1 MTISKK
7 LLAVAAAA
15 ALTAATA
22 VPALALENEFHGM
35 YRVFLSETN
44 FNNGYPPGAGLRKDA
59 ASGFVVDQRAR
70 IMYIAKANDDL
81 KLVTHFELDTR
92 FGGTAPANGYKGI
105 PGGSDAGQLDAD
117 SISLETKNVYLDFNI
132 PNTGVNMKVGVQPW
146 ADSYQWIFAMADMAG
161 VYATKKFDPLTV
173 SLGWFRFADQG
184 TNGANAV
191 ALATTTQV
199 GKLTSDMIVVDGK
212 FAVNKDITVG
222 ASYYNVQ
229 RDNPG
234 IANGTAEFELLHMVG
249 LNASVKAGPAVINPF
264 FAYQFGDANP
274 TGAAKNDISAFLAGL
289 TSKTKVGPGTVNLS
303 GFYTSGDKDGISKNK
318 DFKILGAGTDYF
330 GAANMWLLLRHPI
343 GISTQT
349 VLDVDN
355 SARDRGLMGVF
366 AGYEGTAGKV
376 FYAANVGYMKTAE
389 QRTNAAGIKEANS
402 IGTEIN
408 AQIGYKMFD
417 SMSASL
423 NAAYLLLGDGLES
436 ATPGKR
442 IANLGA
448 ANADDPYLINVCLNY
463 AF

>member
-44 FNNGYPPGAGLRKDA
+44 FNNGFPPGAGLRKDA
-59 ASGFVVDQRAR
+59 VSGFVVDQRAR

-132 PNTGVNMKVGVQPW
+132 PTTGVNMKVGVQPW
-146 ADSYQWIFAMADMAG
+146 ADSYQWIFLMADMAG
-161 VYATKKFDPLTV
+161 VTATKKFDPLTLQ
-173 SLGWFRFADQG
+173 LGWFRFSDQG

-191 ALATTTQV
+191 AAATTTQV
-199 GKLTSDMIVVDGK
+199 GKLTSDLIVVDGK
-212 FAVNKDITVG
+212 FAVSKDINVG

-229 RDNPG
+229 RDSPG

-249 LNASVKAGPAVINPF
+249 LNASVKAGPATINPF

-274 TGAAKNDISAFLAGL
+274 TGAVKNDIGAYLAGF
-289 TSKTKVGPGTVNLS
+289 TSKTKVGPGNVNLS
-303 GFYTSGDKDGISKNK
+303 AFYTSGDKNGTGKND
-318 DFKILGAGTDYF
+318 DFKIFGAGTDYF
-330 GAANMWLLLRHPI
+330 GAANMWLLLRHPT

-355 SARDRGLMGVF
+355 TARDRGLMGIF

-376 FYAANVGYMKTAE
+376 IYAANVGYMQTAE
-389 QRTNAAGIKEANS
+389 QRNKVATVKEDSS
-402 IGTEIN
+402 IGTEVN
-408 AQIGYKMFD
+408 AMVGYKMFD
-417 SMSASL
+417 SMTASL
-423 NAAYLLLGDGLES
+423 TAAYAFLGDGLNS
-436 ATPGKR
+436 TDANKR

-448 ANADDPYLINVCLNY
+448 ADASDPYLVNVMLSY

>member
-59 ASGFVVDQRAR
+59 PSGFVTDQRAR

-105 PGGSDAGQLDAD
+105 PGPASDAGQLDAD

-132 PNTGVNMKVGVQPW
+132 PNTGVNVKVGVQPW
-146 ADSYQWIFAMADMAG
+146 MDSYQWIFAMADMAG

-184 TNGANAV
+184 TNGTNAV
-191 ALATTTQV
+191 AVTPTTLV
-199 GKLTSDMIVVDGK
+199 GKLTSDMIVADAK
-212 FAVNKDITVG
+212 FAVSKDINVG

-229 RDNPG
+229 RANPG

-249 LNASVKAGPAVINPF
+249 LNASVKAGPVTINPF

-274 TGAAKNDISAFLAGL
+274 TGAVKNDISAFLAGF
-289 TSKTKVGPGTVNLS
+289 TSKTAVGPGAVNLS
-303 GFYTSGDKDGISKNK
+303 GFYTSGDKDGVGKNK

-355 SARDRGLMGVF
+355 TARDRGIMGIF

-376 FYAANVGYMKTAE
+376 FYSANVGYMRTAE
-389 QRTNAAGIKEANS
+389 QRTNAAGVKEDAS

-408 AQIGYKMFD
+408 AAVGYKMFD
-417 SMSASL
+417 NMSVSMTG
-423 NAAYLLLGDGLES
+423 AYAILGDGLNG
-436 ATPGKR
+436 ANGKR
-442 IANLGA
+442 IANYGVLDA
-448 ANADDPYLINVCLNY
+448 SDPYLINVCLAY